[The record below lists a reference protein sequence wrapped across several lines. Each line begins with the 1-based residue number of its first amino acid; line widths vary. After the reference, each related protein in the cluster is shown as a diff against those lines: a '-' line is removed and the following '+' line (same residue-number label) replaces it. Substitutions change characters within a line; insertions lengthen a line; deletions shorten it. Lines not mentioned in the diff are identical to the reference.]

1 MSLEGNTFPSSAR
14 LVRVFGM
21 VLANHLLLFIPF
33 TFSASQGSDVIVPA
47 NDLSLLQMN
56 AVYVDKEAGYKSS
69 KTLTA
74 LHLRSTAEADKEEV
88 SSRNLLSPRN
98 AIQADWGKFPKLKMP
113 KLKMPKVPESFKS
126 LASEVKTHATENAKQ
141 YVQTA
146 MKHGPEAL
154 SGVSALMNGNPGPL
168 FSTLK
173 AAYTDVK
180 GEFADNVKTLRQ
192 EVEIGARKLTAM
204 GDSALAGQI
213 NAVVSAADNA
223 KKNIEAGIM
232 SPEEAFDMV
241 LAVVVKTDVSA
252 WSALEA
258 GVSEAMNEVTEVNG
272 ILSDG
277 LDSATQSGV
286 QTIDAISEKVNGDA
300 VSKA

>member
-1 MSLEGNTFPSSAR
+1 
-14 LVRVFGM
+14 M

-74 LHLRSTAEADKEEV
+74 LHLRSTTEADKEEV

-98 AIQADWGKFPKLKMP
+98 AIQADGRPKWKMPKVPKLKMP
-113 KLKMPKVPESFKS
+113 KLKMPKVPEGLKS
-126 LASEVKTHATENAKQ
+126 VASEVKTHATENAKQ
-141 YVQTA
+141 YVETA

-300 VSKA
+300 ASKA